1 MISRYKPEFEKAF
14 VKTASLCIALL
25 FCITL
30 ITGCGTKDDS
40 ISDTQQVNFTVA
52 DGDESVITYSED
64 HIQSV
69 SVSLYVTNHSE
80 FPLTLLM
87 VRQDKGKNA
96 NDLNEELTVS
106 LDAKETKLIESID
119 KSVPYEVGCR
129 TNAKEGTEI
138 EVTFK
143 EYDE

>member
-1 MISRYKPEFEKAF
+1 M
-14 VKTASLCIALL
+14 
-25 FCITL
+25 
-30 ITGCGTKDDS
+30 
-40 ISDTQQVNFTVA
+40 NFIVA

-69 SVSLYVTNHSE
+69 SGSLYVTNHSE

-106 LDAKETKLIESID
+106 LDGKETKLIESID